1 MTEISTLQ
9 PIKRWLGG
17 EQKYLIADADAF
29 AHLYDRTHLAVF
41 RYVYGLSGGP
51 QQDAED
57 ITAETF
63 MRAWNTRYRF
73 TGNEQA
79 ALGWLLQIARNL
91 VIDVS
96 RRNKVRAV
104 DENVNLESLLDV
116 NALPEA
122 DIVTREQAEILW
134 NMLIDLPEDTREM
147 LVLRYLLGWQ
157 VKRVALYLNM
167 NENNVSMRI
176 RRALNSLQRNW
187 PQS

>member
-1 MTEISTLQ
+1 MSEISTLQ
-9 PIKRWLGG
+9 TIKRWFWH
-17 EQKYLIADADAF
+17 EQEHPIIDAEAF
-29 AHLYDRTHLAVF
+29 AGLYDQAHLSVF

-57 ITAETF
+57 ITSETF
-63 MRAWNTRYRF
+63 MRAWNTRQRF

-104 DENVNLESLLDV
+104 DENVNLESLLDMS
-116 NALPEA
+116 ALPEA
-122 DIVTREQAEILW
+122 DLVTREQAKILW

-147 LVLRYLLGWQ
+147 LTLRYLLGWQ
-157 VKRVALYLNM
+157 VKRIASYLDLA
-167 NENNVSMRI
+167 ENNVSVRI

>member
-1 MTEISTLQ
+1 LTEISTLQ
-9 PIKRWLGG
+9 TIKRWLWR
-17 EQKYLIADADAF
+17 EQEYSIANADAF
-29 AHLYDRTHLAVF
+29 ARLYDQNHLTVF

-51 QQDAED
+51 QQDVED

-63 MRAWNTRYRF
+63 TRAWVTRHRF

-91 VIDVS
+91 VIDSS

-104 DENVNLESLLDV
+104 DENVSLESLLDV
-116 NALPEA
+116 SALPEA
-122 DIVTREQAEILW
+122 DVVTREQAEILW
-134 NMLIDLPEDTREM
+134 NMLISLPEDTREM
-147 LVLRYLLGWQ
+147 LVLRYLLRWQ
-157 VKRVALYLNM
+157 VKQIASHLDM
-167 NENNVSMRI
+167 TENNVSVRI

>member
-1 MTEISTLQ
+1 MIENSTLQ
-9 PIKRWLGG
+9 TIKRWLWR
-17 EQKYLIADADAF
+17 EPELSIANVEAF
-29 AHLYDRTHLAVF
+29 ARLYDQNHLSVF
-41 RYVYGLSGGP
+41 RYVYGLCGGP
-51 QQDAED
+51 QQDVED

-63 MRAWNTRYRF
+63 TRAWSTRQRF

-91 VIDVS
+91 VIDAS

-104 DENVNLESLLDV
+104 DENANLESLLDA

-122 DIVTREQAEILW
+122 DLLTREQTKILW
-134 NMLIDLPEDTREM
+134 NLLISLPEDTREM

-157 VKRVALYLNM
+157 VKRIALHLDLT
-167 NENNVSMRI
+167 ENNVSVRI
-176 RRALNSLQRNW
+176 RRALSSLRQNW